1 MEHHHQHPPA
11 ATKQRTVHDLPIQPS
26 PLRTTATAP
35 RMATSHQ
42 ATPKRSET
50 PPTAPTAQTTSTLP
64 ALEEEESESSDT
76 SDSEDEEQDLMD
88 F

>member
-26 PLRTTATAP
+26 PLRTTATIS
-35 RMATSHQ
+35 RTATSRQ

-50 PPTAPTAQTTSTLP
+50 STPAPTAQTTSTLP